1 MPTPEGVS
9 GIDTSKA
16 QAYTSTK
23 KDTKKSDLDKDAFLQ
38 LLVAQMQYQ
47 DPLNPG
53 DSTEYMSQLA
63 QYSSLEATM
72 NISDNVKMGNSLNLV
87 GQYVIMNTTDSAG
100 KSKMVSGLVQYATV
114 KNGEVLLSIDDNYYP
129 AADLDSV
136 VDYDYYLYLNKKE
149 ESTDN
154 KNEGTN
160 TDKNNTGNTS
170 VNDATDNNKKAW
182 FYLGG
187 DILKGIENSYISIE
201 QAAGLYLHN
210 TNNKINYETNKSVSF
225 EDILRNAA
233 FSQEKIKFSKH
244 ANERLQ
250 SRNISLDDSQMNR
263 LTQGVDQAREKNIKE
278 SLVMMDDLAFIVNIK
293 NNTVVTALLKNQE
306 GNVFTNIDG
315 AVIV

>member
-1 MPTPEGVS
+1 M
-9 GIDTSKA
+9 
-16 QAYTSTK
+16 
-23 KDTKKSDLDKDAFLQ
+23 
-38 LLVAQMQYQ
+38 
-47 DPLNPG
+47 
-53 DSTEYMSQLA
+53 
-63 QYSSLEATM
+63 
-72 NISDNVKMGNSLNLV
+72 
-87 GQYVIMNTTDSAG
+87 
-100 KSKMVSGLVQYATV
+100 
-114 KNGEVLLSIDDNYYP
+114 
-129 AADLDSV
+129 
-136 VDYDYYLYLNKKE
+136 
-149 ESTDN
+149 
-154 KNEGTN
+154 
-160 TDKNNTGNTS
+160 
-170 VNDATDNNKKAW
+170 
-182 FYLGG
+182 
-187 DILKGIENSYISIE
+187 KGIENSYISIE

-315 AVIV
+315 AVTV